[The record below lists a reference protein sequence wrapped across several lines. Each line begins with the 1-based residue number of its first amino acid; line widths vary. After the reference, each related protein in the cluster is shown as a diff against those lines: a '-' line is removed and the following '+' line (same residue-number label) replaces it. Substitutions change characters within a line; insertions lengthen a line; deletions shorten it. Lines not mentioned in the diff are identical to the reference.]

1 MSLLFSVRPPQK
13 SDVSALLHP
22 SLGELLVVCRKYQA
36 KKLESKSRPPS
47 ESEQHP
53 PDQYQEKEEKQK
65 NKDKEKDKEEEDK
78 EEPSATKTDG
88 DDGPVKKRRKTLE
101 GDEQSTAKVATI
113 NQEQLRMRA
122 VLQQRRRKRKK
133 ARRNRLKRL
142 KRYGVRDRLQTGW
155 IHLLRPFRALLPKY
169 RRRCWRENKHRLHI

>member
-53 PDQYQEKEEKQK
+53 PEQHQDKEEKEK
-65 NKDKEKDKEEEDK
+65 NKDKEEKEK

-88 DDGPVKKRRKTLE
+88 EDGPVKKRRKTLE
-101 GDEQSTAKVATI
+101 DDEQSTAKAATSPSDKPGTSKDESCATAKKEKA
-113 NQEQLRMRA
+113 QESSQKQAQKTGSIWGARPPTDWVDSL
-122 VLQQRRRKRKK
+122 VK
-133 ARRNRLKRL
+133 AIQSTITK
-142 KRYGVRDRLQTGW
+142 V
-155 IHLLRPFRALLPKY
+155 PA
-169 RRRCWRENKHRLHI
+169 

>member
-22 SLGELLVVCRKYQA
+22 SLGELLVVCYKYQA
-36 KKLESKSRPPS
+36 KKLQSKSRPPS

-53 PDQYQEKEEKQK
+53 PDQHHEKEEKQK

-101 GDEQSTAKVATI
+101 GDEQSTAKAATSPSDKPGTSKDES
-113 NQEQLRMRA
+113 NATAKKEKAQESSQKQAQKTGTIWGARPPTDWVDSL
-122 VLQQRRRKRKK
+122 VK
-133 ARRNRLKRL
+133 AIQSTITKVPAQMLEGK
-142 KRYGVRDRLQTGW
+142 
-155 IHLLRPFRALLPKY
+155 
-169 RRRCWRENKHRLHI
+169 